1 MPLLTT
7 TTLAVLYPFLI
18 ELAKK
23 GADKIVETSSEKF
36 TSGSISWLKS
46 LFFKDED
53 PKKAL
58 KELIN
63 EPENVE
69 KQTAIKTLVENSIED
84 NPEYENYLNELLDKL
99 PKIEN
104 NISNSKNV
112 ITGNVN
118 TGGGNFINGDGN
130 QMS

>member
-1 MPLLTT
+1 MDPLTISS
-7 TTLAVLYPFLI
+7 LAVLYPFLI
-18 ELAKK
+18 EMAKK
-23 GADKIVETSSEKF
+23 GAEKIVETSAENL
-36 TSGSISWLKS
+36 TSASIKWIKS
-46 LFFKDED
+46 LFFKDDE

-58 KELIN
+58 EELIN

-130 QMS
+130 LMS